1 MISDFISSTNKAVQ
15 SNMGASVVNDN
26 SVSEKVP
33 AEEKT
38 ASASPV
44 EHSLQENKMEKK
56 GKKGDKSGSV
66 SALPPVDPYKPA
78 MFFDGCCWLRNGQ
91 KIDIEYEFKE
101 GIYAGKKVAGISEMD
116 RYYCLDDG
124 TVIHMY

>member
-1 MISDFISSTNKAVQ
+1 MALFWRRYSDSSI
-15 SNMGASVVNDN
+15 
-26 SVSEKVP
+26 SEKSP
-33 AEEKT
+33 
-38 ASASPV
+38 SASPV
-44 EHSLQENKMEKK
+44 EQPGQGDKVEKK
-56 GKKGDKSGSV
+56 GKKGNNSFV
-66 SALPPVDPYKPA
+66 SSPVDPYKPA

-124 TVIHMY
+124 TVIYMY